1 MPHPVTC
8 GACNATFSIPDEVW
22 DKRVH
27 GQVATLKCRQCK
39 APIEVDGRVM
49 RRGSAVNIT
58 TSAVATPSVVHPAPQ
73 AASPAPSPP
82 AAEPQRDSPAS
93 DTDKK
98 PEPRQAEVKPA
109 EAKPAQAA
117 APATIGK
124 ENVVP
129 NRSASGLGGFS
140 VKQPALV
147 VAHPLTSGHQ
157 DPKQGDP
164 GSTTDARN
172 ISTSGIASAKLD
184 AETERELSWAP
195 PSPEQFSN
203 RKAPE
208 RSPTRPALPS
218 NVSLKSVHDS
228 TPKPKP
234 AGPARTE
241 TKSSPRASEM
251 DGQRDSADLWVVS
264 FDAEDDRELST
275 SQLLDAIA
283 KGTVTR
289 DNIVWREGMKDWLP
303 IDRVPELAKS
313 LKQEHAPQ
321 PQPATK
327 LGSIVAADDGDD
339 ETIIY
344 RPGSKIAAA
353 VAKASPL
360 TSTAAQTLVKPTGA
374 SVART
379 EPTHARSAPAATQPE
394 AAPRGAPQERSPRAM
409 ARSAPSLAGAAHTAA
424 GPVMAS
430 SGVAQRP
437 AVTANIT
444 QTAAPL
450 VKSGGGPP
458 PLRRAQPSRPE
469 EAAAPATPWAAAR
482 TASAADEVVTSV
494 PAFGAVA
501 GAASPP
507 PLPVTDKSA
516 TPAAKPAI
524 FPPPVQ
530 SPHSPVQSPH
540 LFSLG
545 GNDASHELRAT
556 PSFAPRPSD
565 FAALTKIRPK
575 FPKWLPFAVLAGI
588 VLLVAIMAA
597 LSWRG
602 GENPDSANGKAPA
615 DNAALPLD
623 KAPGRLGAS
632 AAVAQTGAQADNASK
647 PSDVSAGFA
656 NKFAQAAAKQRP
668 SARFDRDTAEKALAP
683 GFAKAAGCHN
693 KGEPTGVAAVTL
705 SISPSGQVLS
715 VTVAPP
721 FATTFTAECIR
732 NALREISVPPFQGS
746 PGRLAHSITV
756 H

>member
-73 AASPAPSPP
+73 AASPAASPP
-82 AAEPQRDSPAS
+82 AAEPQRDSRAS

-98 PEPRQAEVKPA
+98 PESRQAEVKPA

-117 APATIGK
+117 APAMIGK

-140 VKQPALV
+140 VKQPASV

-157 DPKQGDP
+157 DPKQGDLGP
-164 GSTTDARN
+164 TTGARN
-172 ISTSGIASAKLD
+172 ISASGFASSKLD
-184 AETERELSWAP
+184 TETERELSWAP

-203 RKAPE
+203 RKAAE

-228 TPKPKP
+228 TPKPRP
-234 AGPARTE
+234 AGPTRTE
-241 TKSSPRASEM
+241 AKSSPRASEP

-264 FDAEDDRELST
+264 FDAEDDRELNT
-275 SQLLDAIA
+275 AQLLDAIA

-303 IDRVPELAKS
+303 INRVPELAKS
-313 LKQEHAPQ
+313 LKQEHAPT
-321 PQPATK
+321 PQPAIK

-353 VAKASPL
+353 AAKASSL
-360 TSTAAQTLVKPTGA
+360 TSTTAQTSAKPTGT
-374 SVART
+374 SVARA
-379 EPTHARSAPAATQPE
+379 EPTPARFATAATQPE
-394 AAPRGAPQERSPRAM
+394 APPRGAPQERSPRAM
-409 ARSAPSLAGAAHTAA
+409 ARSAPSLTGAAHTAA
-424 GPVMAS
+424 GPVIANSDVM
-430 SGVAQRP
+430 QRP
-437 AVTANIT
+437 AVAANST
-444 QTAAPL
+444 QTAASV

-469 EAAAPATPWAAAR
+469 ETAAPATPWAAAR

-507 PLPVTDKSA
+507 PLPVTDKS
-516 TPAAKPAI
+516 TSPIAKPAI

-530 SPHSPVQSPH
+530 SQQSPVHLPH
-540 LFSLG
+540 AFALG
-545 GNDASHELRAT
+545 GSESHELRAT

-575 FPKWLPFAVLAGI
+575 FPKWLPFAVLGGI

-602 GENPDSANGKAPA
+602 GDNPDSADRKTPA
-615 DNAALPLD
+615 DSAALPLD
-623 KAPGRLGAS
+623 NSPARLGAS
-632 AAVAQTGAQADNASK
+632 AAVAQTGDQTNNASK
-647 PSDVSAGFA
+647 SGDVSAGFA

-668 SARFDRDTAEKALAP
+668 SARFDREIAEKALAS
-683 GFAKAAGCHN
+683 GFAKAAGCHH

-721 FATTFTAECIR
+721 FATSFTAECIR
-732 NALREISVPPFQGS
+732 NSLREVSVPPFQGS
-746 PGRLAHSITV
+746 PGRLAHSITI